1 MISVVSKPR
10 SDKFENFWT
19 SSFGSRISVNLLIS
33 IQAMQCIFNVRST
46 STISRMAALIGR
58 DRATQKVDSIFST
71 KSLTQL
77 LERTKV
83 HSGHRAKMSSSP
95 DSSST
100 PLTLQITRLD
110 RKPDD
115 PKVFFFCLSDCNS
128 LLSVSRQKWNQ
139 GAANFRAETIWLPL
153 PRQRCIIWPKSEKG
167 IIG

>member
-58 DRATQKVDSIFST
+58 DRATQKVDSIFWTKNST
-71 KSLTQL
+71 QF

-115 PKVFFFCLSDCNS
+115 PKVFS
-128 LLSVSRQKWNQ
+128 SVSQTVTDYFQSPVKNEIKEQ
-139 GAANFRAETIWLPL
+139 PTFELKQFDFPSLAKGA
-153 PRQRCIIWPKSEKG
+153 
-167 IIG
+167 